1 MTDFISGKNLDDIAE
16 QLGEIEALTH
26 DRIRLLER
34 LVLSMAVGLS
44 VDEMPNDEAEA
55 LRGLLTDEGVEP

>member
-1 MTDFISGKNLDDIAE
+1 MTDFISGKSLDDIAE

-26 DRIRLLER
+26 DRVRLLER

-44 VDEMPNDEAEA
+44 VDEMPADEAAA
-55 LRGLLTDEGVEP
+55 LHELLEDKGVEP